1 MTTKTNKRRDF
12 TQVALAVV
20 QQATGEIEPTPEL
33 TGKKAD
39 SRKGGLKGGKARTEK
54 LTPEERSE
62 IAKKGALV
70 RWNNPTHKENDS
82 SQESDSPESIQTE
95 SHS

>member
-1 MTTKTNKRRDF
+1 MKTKSNTRRDF

-39 SRKGGLKGGKARTEK
+39 SRKGGLKGGKARAEK

-62 IAKKGALV
+62 IAKKAAKV
-70 RWNNPTHKENDS
+70 RWKE
-82 SQESDSPESIQTE
+82 
-95 SHS
+95 

>member
-1 MTTKTNKRRDF
+1 MFGMKSKPNTRRDF
-12 TQVALAVV
+12 TQVAFNVV

-39 SRKGGLKGGKARTEK
+39 SRKGGLKGGKARADK

-62 IAKKGALV
+62 IAKKAAKT
-70 RWNNPTHKENDS
+70 RWAKNQK
-82 SQESDSPESIQTE
+82 
-95 SHS
+95 